1 MASQLLF
8 RLAVAGGKLS
18 LRQHM
23 KHMMASPPT
32 ALTKGA
38 KNRTPTIPTSRT
50 ARHFSSAEVD
60 VQQLHES
67 ESFLTGTSSLYAE
80 QMYEQY
86 LDDPN
91 SIHPSWKIYF
101 DKIEEGLP
109 YDEGAF
115 NRPTAAVSSVK
126 RAISGVRFLMFLC

>member
-18 LRQHM
+18 LRQR
-23 KHMMASPPT
+23 MMASPPT
-32 ALTKGA
+32 AVTKGA
-38 KNRTPTIPTSRT
+38 KNRTPTITTSRT

-101 DKIEEGLP
+101 DNIEEGLP